1 MTKIENNKENEATIK
16 SDRKLIII
24 CLLMATGIFIIDTL
38 IPLGVAAGVMYII
51 IVLISLWS
59 KNGKITFYMAII
71 GSILTILGFYSS
83 PSGGELWKVLTNRS
97 LSLFAIWAV
106 TVLSIQRKRIYD
118 QKEKALSELKILTG
132 LLPICAACKK
142 IRNDEG
148 YWERIEGYI
157 MAHSQATF
165 THGICPECNEELY
178 GDLLSKRRKKPE

>member
-1 MTKIENNKENEATIK
+1 MAEIEKNKENEATLK
-16 SDRKLIII
+16 SGRKLIIL
-24 CLLMATGIFIIDTL
+24 CLLLASGIFIIDSL
-38 IPLGVAAGVMYII
+38 IPLGVAAGVLYII

-59 KNGKITFYMAII
+59 KNGKIPLYMAML
-71 GSILTILGFYSS
+71 GSILTILGLYSS
-83 PSGGELWKVLTNRS
+83 PAGGELWKVLTNRS

-106 TVLSIQRKRIYD
+106 TVLSIQRKKMYD
-118 QKEKALSELKILTG
+118 QREKALSELKILTG

-178 GDLLSKRRKKPE
+178 GDLLSKRRRL